1 MINQNIIIFK
11 QKYLFEILKE
21 LEFELNLNINEASN
35 EENLRK
41 LIKNINNYLIITNKQ
56 ISNLDNQLVIS
67 FKSIKISKLIELI
80 NVKLMRKHFN
90 DQSNIKIK
98 QYIVDI
104 NSREIFKNNIQMKL
118 TEKEINTIMYLFKK
132 NKPISIDE
140 LEKNVWRYEADID
153 THTVETHIYRLRKK
167 IKDQFNDQNFILSYK
182 DGYSIK

>member
-11 QKYLFEILKE
+11 QKYLFEILRE
-21 LEFELNLNINEASN
+21 LESELNLNISEVSHQ
-35 EENLRK
+35 EELYK
-41 LIKNINNYLIITNKQ
+41 IIKNLNNYLIITNKQ
-56 ISNLDNQLVIS
+56 ITNLNNQLLI
-67 FKSIKISKLIELI
+67 KSIPIKISKLIELI
-80 NVKLMRKHFN
+80 NVELMRKYFN

-98 QYIVDI
+98 QYIVNI
-104 NSREIFKNNIQMKL
+104 NSREIFKNNLQMKL

-167 IKDQFNDQNFILSYK
+167 ILEKFDDESFIISK
-182 DGYSIK
+182 KNGYEIN

>member
-21 LEFELNLNINEASN
+21 LESELNLNISEALNED
-35 EENLRK
+35 NLK
-41 LIKNINNYLIITNKQ
+41 EIIKDINNYLIITNKQ
-56 ISNLDNQLVIS
+56 ISNLNNQLVINS
-67 FKSIKISKLIELI
+67 KSIKISKLTELI
-80 NVKLMRKHFN
+80 NVELMRKHFN

-98 QYIVDI
+98 QYKVDI
-104 NSREIFKNNIQMKL
+104 NSREIFKNNIKMKL

-140 LEKNVWRYEADID
+140 LEKNVWRYEVDID

-167 IKDQFNDQNFILSYK
+167 ILEIFKDNDFIISKKNGYK
-182 DGYSIK
+182 IN

>member
-11 QKYLFEILKE
+11 QKYLFEILRE
-21 LEFELNLNINEASN
+21 LESELNLNISEVSHQ
-35 EENLRK
+35 EELYK
-41 LIKNINNYLIITNKQ
+41 IIKNLNNYLIITNKQ
-56 ISNLDNQLVIS
+56 ITNLNNQLLINS
-67 FKSIKISKLIELI
+67 IPIKISKLIELI
-80 NVKLMRKHFN
+80 NVELMRKHFN

-98 QYIVDI
+98 QYIVNI
-104 NSREIFKNNIQMKL
+104 NSREIFKNNLQMKL

-167 IKDQFNDQNFILSYK
+167 ILEKFDDESFITSK
-182 DGYSIK
+182 KNGYEIN

>member
-11 QKYLFEILKE
+11 HKFLFEILKE
-21 LEFELNLNINEASN
+21 IGSELNLKVDEAAN
-35 EENLRK
+35 EEILRK
-41 LIKNINNYLIITNKQ
+41 IIKHSKSYLIISNKK
-56 ISNLDNQLVIS
+56 IDDFENQLLIIS
-67 FKSIKISKLIELI
+67 EPINISKLIESI
-80 NVKLMRKHFN
+80 HVKLMRKHFN

-132 NKPISIDE
+132 EKPSSIDE
-140 LEKNVWRYEADID
+140 LEKNVWRYESDID

-167 IKDQFNDQNFILSYK
+167 IYEKFDDEFFITSK
-182 DGYSIK
+182 KNGYEIN

>member
-11 QKYLFEILKE
+11 QKYLFEILRE
-21 LEFELNLNINEASN
+21 LESELNLNISEVSHQ
-35 EENLRK
+35 EELYK
-41 LIKNINNYLIITNKQ
+41 IIKNLNNYLIITNKQ
-56 ISNLDNQLVIS
+56 ITNLNNQLLI
-67 FKSIKISKLIELI
+67 KSIPIKISKLIELI
-80 NVKLMRKHFN
+80 NVGLMRKYFN

-98 QYIVDI
+98 QYIVNI
-104 NSREIFKNNIQMKL
+104 NSREIFKNNLQMKL

-167 IKDQFNDQNFILSYK
+167 ILEKFDDESFITSK
-182 DGYSIK
+182 KNGYEIN

>member
-11 QKYLFEILKE
+11 QKYLFEILRE
-21 LEFELNLNINEASN
+21 LESELNLNVSEVSH
-35 EENLRK
+35 EEELQEI
-41 LIKNINNYLIITNKQ
+41 IKNLNNYLIITNKQ
-56 ISNLDNQLVIS
+56 ITNLNNQLVIS
-67 FKSIKISKLIELI
+67 SVPIKIPKLIELI
-80 NVKLMRKHFN
+80 NVELMRKHFN

-104 NSREIFKNNIQMKL
+104 NSREIFKNNLQMKL

-140 LEKNVWRYEADID
+140 LEKNVWRYEAGID

-167 IKDQFNDQNFILSYK
+167 ILERFGDEFFITSK
-182 DGYSIK
+182 KNGYEIN